1 MKRIFILL
9 AAATLVLSCG
19 PENITGRR
27 ESPHNP
33 ADSTVQQNP
42 ADTTQTPVD
51 PPVDPGDPVE
61 QWEPD
66 ETGQTAVSN
75 SVTVPAA
82 YADYTRIALKSSI
95 TKVQPMTGIVLWAPY
110 SSHPDDMALEY
121 SYMEYN
127 KICKK
132 KDVFDWT
139 ALDNLLEGIASR
151 GHQAVIRFYYVYPG
165 KKCTV
170 PDYIKELSDY
180 NETSGKSEGR
190 TTTFPDWS
198 CEELQRFHLEFY
210 RRMAERYDTDP
221 RLSFVETGF
230 GLWAEYHI
238 YSGPFTMGKTF
249 PSKAFQAEFMRGMAQ
264 WFKYTTWSISIDSAD
279 NKYGPFQYDNKLLKL
294 RFGNFDDS
302 FMCEDH
308 DDYNYRGWQ
317 FFGRER
323 YKTAPFGGEF
333 SYFETYDQKHCLD
346 KAGMYGRKFE
356 DEVAKYHMTFIIGN
370 DQPGYQSWDRIREA
384 SLSMGYKFCIRDY
397 RIKGNKAALLV
408 ANIGVAPIYRKAYL
422 AVGGVRSEYNLQN
435 LMPNKEIWVEIEAPG
450 LSASSVPTIECD
462 HLVKGQKIC
471 FEANITSE

>member
-1 MKRIFILL
+1 MKRLISIFAAAAMLL
-9 AAATLVLSCG
+9 ACG
-19 PENITGRR
+19 PENITGKHAT
-27 ESPHNP
+27 PQDP
-33 ADSTVQQNP
+33 ADTVAQQP
-42 ADTTQTPVD
+42 VDTTQTPVTPPAETED
-51 PPVDPGDPVE
+51 PVD
-61 QWEPD
+61 QWAPD
-66 ETGQTAVSN
+66 ETGQVAVSTT
-75 SVTVPAA
+75 VTVPAA
-82 YADYTRIALKSSI
+82 YADFTRIPLKSSV

-110 SSHPDDMALEY
+110 TSNDISLEY

-139 ALDNLLEGIASR
+139 ALDDLLEGIASR
-151 GHQAVIRFYYVYPG
+151 GHQGVIRFYYVYPG

-170 PDYIKELSDY
+170 PDYIRELSDY

-198 CEELQRFHLEFY
+198 CKELQRFHLEFY
-210 RRMAERYDTDP
+210 RRMAERYDNDP
-221 RLSFVETGF
+221 RLAFVETGF

-249 PSKAFQAEFMRGMAQ
+249 PSKSFQAEFMRGMGQ
-264 WFKYTTWSISIDSAD
+264 WFKNTTWSISIDSAD

-323 YKTAPFGGEF
+323 YKIAPFGGEF

-346 KAGMYGRKFE
+346 KAGMYGRVFE
-356 DEVAKYHMTFIIGN
+356 NEVAKYHMTFIIGN
-370 DQPGYQSWDRIREA
+370 DQPRYQSWDRIREA
-384 SLSMGYKFCIRDY
+384 SLSMGYKFSIRDF
-397 RIKGNKAALLV
+397 RIKGNKVAILV
-408 ANIGVAPIYRKAYL
+408 ANVGVAPIYREAYL

-435 LMPNKEIWVEIEAPG
+435 LMPKKEIWVEWEVNG
-450 LSASSVPTIECD
+450 LSSSNVPTIECD
-462 HLVKGQKIC
+462 HLVSGQKIS
-471 FEANITSE
+471 FEADI